1 MLVRSA
7 SRILNKCQQILIR
20 LQIKCSNST
29 SSSFEQQYNLSIDK
43 PEEFWADKVDLI
55 EWYKKPE
62 KIFDANVSPFQKWY
76 GELIAHFNT
85 DRNLNFFLFLIFY

>member
-85 DRNLNFFLFLIFY
+85 DRNLNFVCF